1 MKEQTRNNN
10 GEEKKVF
17 KVFWAW
23 QDDQEEAWLG
33 EMAKSGMHLN
43 VVMPFVYTFS
53 RGKPEEYVYR
63 LDYKNTLD
71 KDYAEY
77 QAIFRDSGWELVAV
91 MSNWHYYRIR
101 PENEMVPEIYN
112 DNLSKSI
119 KYQRLLGIFLPL
131 FVVIT
136 LIVPPSLIN
145 HSRPYLGMWWD
156 VVTIFGLAIKLFF
169 VYAMIR
175 IAGKLNQ
182 LRKG

>member
-1 MKEQTRNNN
+1 MSEHLNNSS
-10 GEEKKVF
+10 EKVEKVF

-23 QDDQEEAWLG
+23 QDDQEEKWLG
-33 EMAKSGMHLN
+33 EMARSGMHLQA
-43 VVMPFVYTFS
+43 VMPFVYAFS
-53 RGKPEEYVYR
+53 RGKPEDYVYR

-71 KDYAEY
+71 KDYPEY

-101 PENEMVPEIYN
+101 PDNDVVPEIYN

-136 LIVPPSLIN
+136 LIVPPSMLN
-145 HSRPYLGMWWD
+145 NSRPYPGWWWD
-156 VVTIFGLAIKLFF
+156 VVTIIGLAIKLFF
-169 VYAMIR
+169 IYAIIR

-182 LRKG
+182 LRKS